1 MRKRITSLLL
11 VLALCLTLLP
21 TAALAEASSLAAQ
34 EARGG
39 TENGEDYT
47 VGEDTA
53 VRARTRAAA
62 TGEVY
67 RISNAD
73 DLEAFCK
80 RVNGGESSLNAVLV
94 KDVSR
99 NKNYSW
105 ESIKGYTGVFD
116 GNGHTITLRVGGSG
130 ENNALFGS
138 IAKGGTVQDL
148 TIQIYNWSVNISTAT
163 GSIAY
168 SNNGTIQRCQALD
181 WTGEKNIGGI
191 VYHNESEG
199 VVKDCRVGTL
209 TLSKSRENLV
219 GGIAFINDG
228 LIQDC
233 YVSGRLQSTSSGPR
247 GDLSSATAI
256 VRTNSGTVE
265 NCYYL
270 QYDGETAVAGTP
282 VTDEAAFASGEVA
295 YKLNGK
301 KTETDSVWRQNLPG
315 NKDGADA
322 DGLPVADAS
331 HGRVY
336 YDSESG
342 SYYSLLAH
350 VHDGEEL
357 TAWQQ
362 ADSLPDASGMYYLTG
377 NVTLTSG
384 QALGNDVTLCVN
396 GHSVTGNVTVTGG
409 SFTLTDCGSGS
420 LTGDVT
426 VNEGGS
432 FTLEDCALSGKIE
445 NSGTLTVTGGT
456 VTAADGIGVENKG
469 TFTMN
474 SGTITAAGTGVVNT
488 GTLTMNGGAVT
499 GCGKGVENSGT
510 MDVSGD
516 VRIAGNTNG
525 NLLLPEGIT
534 VTVGTLDSTANIG
547 VTAEKQGELTAGG
560 SIRLTSGGAAYTT
573 RFFADDAAAYAI
585 FADGEDLVMRTL
597 GEHTHCICGHPA
609 DGAADIGDHTTH
621 VDVTFQPWTSGNS
634 LPTEGNYYL
643 TQNVVL
649 NKTTVLTGTLCLN
662 GYSISVKDGGGP
674 VEVSS
679 GTLNLTDC
687 AAQPG
692 SVTAARDQAINVY
705 NSGSANIFN
714 GVIRSGSGTGI
725 YIGPY
730 AANANVAI
738 YGGKITG
745 SGTGA
750 AANNG
755 TMHMYGGEISGN
767 SRGVQAGGTKGSGN
781 FNGSFYLH
789 GGKITDNHGSEGGG
803 VYVMNYFSMDGGEVS
818 YNSATGSGGG
828 IYVFTGTAS
837 LSGGKVTGNRAGE
850 NGGGVCTKAF
860 RDARS
865 YVNLSGSAEI
875 SNNYAGGRGGGV
887 YLDVY
892 NYLGN
897 GNYCQLTMDG
907 GKITGNTSV
916 GDGGGVYADAAD
928 GNYQFRSTVNVKG
941 GAQITGNKKG
951 EADNNLYLPRYS
963 EGVTIRGDLDDTAD
977 IRVTTEIKPSEGSEV
992 TIAKKSGWVSGTVTV
1007 PDGAFKVDGADG
1019 TIRIGEDGSTVKL
1032 VPHTHVWTYALKS
1045 GTTDT
1050 VTAVC
1055 SGCNASG
1062 GSVTIKAPAELT
1074 YSGGD
1079 KEATLDNKL
1088 QTGVTVP
1095 TVTYQVKNGKSFEAF
1110 SGTPTDAG
1118 EYKASI
1124 TVGSVTASVTYEIGK
1139 ATPTVADFVFTA
1151 PSNLNYD
1158 GESKIAA
1165 VSSTKIGMGDV
1176 TVKYYDKDGKEAE
1189 PTNAGDYTVK
1199 IDVAAGDNYNE
1210 ASGLTSGDWTFTIQT
1225 NNTAPSV
1232 TLSGDMVYTSK
1243 QIRPTV
1249 TVKIGNTTLEKDK
1262 DYTVTYGENKN
1273 AGKKTGTVTITAKG
1287 NYDFAQVVEMF
1298 DITAQ
1303 IIQVTAENKSSRVG
1317 QNIVELTYTHTERLP
1332 YAGDKFSGALV
1343 TSADK
1348 NQAGIYDITQGT
1360 LTLGGNYTII
1370 FNKGTYTV
1378 NAKDVQKDFE
1388 FAERAKTVTYGDAD
1402 FTVAATGAAAG
1413 STVTYASTDTSVATV
1428 DTKTGKVTIKGAGR
1442 TTITAKA
1449 TATNDY
1455 AEGVATYELTISPK
1469 TLTAADLKF
1478 TMDTITKVYDGTKGT
1493 TAKVQIRD
1501 TAKVNKDDALPEVNG
1516 TYAYNSKDVKDAESV
1531 IFTSTASNNT
1541 NYILPANLLVAHEA
1555 SITPCVLTVGTV
1567 NTTPKKYDGNNN
1579 ATSYVTGIELNGTV
1593 SGETLRFYT
1602 SAETGG
1608 DYGIHTT
1615 TFDGV
1620 NVGNHQITGTVVL
1633 LSESA
1638 LASNYTFK
1646 DKDGNETATAPFTA
1660 TGEITEADGGNL
1672 KTVELTQKYT
1682 DTSEHTYTPDW
1693 SGLPTGQTWSYGC
1706 ESSSALL
1713 TKKDV
1718 AAENGTL
1725 TYAISGGKAGD
1736 VITITFRAS
1745 CNNYA
1750 DFTITLTITLTE
1762 KDNQQALRV
1771 TGGTT
1776 VVYGQTLTL
1785 STSGGSGTGAVT
1797 YTVTNG
1803 TGEATIDPNG
1813 VLTPVRVGSV
1823 TVTAAKEGDSEY
1835 NAVTSSP
1842 VEITI
1847 TKATPT
1853 GTPKYTEITTSGKT
1867 LTDAALT
1874 VEGSTLKPNAGTLE
1888 WIDENG
1894 NALPGNTVIE
1904 ANKTYMWRFM
1914 PTDGN
1919 YTVLT
1924 GSIELYHKSSS
1935 GGGGWYYTYHTIKAT
1950 SGANGSISP
1959 SGWASVREGWDQTFT
1974 ITPDKGYAV
1983 AKVLVD
1989 GKSVGAVTSYT
2000 FKNVTKDHTIEA
2012 VFMRSN
2018 GNPQTGVFV
2027 DVPENSYYEEAV
2039 DWAVENGITN
2049 GVSSDRFDSDG
2060 LCTRAQI
2067 VTFLWRA
2074 AGSPAPKSTS
2084 HNFTDVKAGS
2094 YYEQAVLWAVE
2105 NGITVGT
2112 SSTTFSPDATCTRAQ
2127 AVTFLYRAFGSPA
2140 VSDSAAFSDVTADAY
2155 YADAVAWAEK
2165 KGITTGIGDGLFGS
2179 NNDCTRAQIVTFLWR
2194 AMAE

>member
-342 SYYSLLAH
+342 SYYSLIAH
-350 VHDGEEL
+350 VHGGEEL

-362 ADSLPDASGMYYLTG
+362 TDSLPDASGMYYLTG

-621 VDVTFQPWTSGNS
+621 ADVTFQPWTSGNS